1 MKKFLSLVLALI
13 MTMSLVTIS
22 AGATEYK
29 DLTDK
34 DEIQYEEAVAVL
46 NRIGVITG
54 YDDGSFRPET
64 ELTRGAAAKIIVSLL
79 IGPEAASNLPNTY
92 APYPDVPANHT
103 FAGVISYCK
112 TAGIISGYGDGTFK
126 PANSLTGYA
135 FAKML
140 LGAVGYDSK
149 IQGYTDTGWTMN
161 VARDGNSAGL
171 FNRIEFDG
179 AAAVNREQA
188 CQLALNTLKATMVEY
203 TGGLNV
209 TAGDAH
215 VTSNPTLTYKIS
227 NQEYARHIS
236 ERRAGGLN
244 SWQGN
249 ADVNNH
255 YTVEFGEE
263 HFKDLRMKS
272 ERANPDQF
280 GRPSNEWS
288 YKKVTIGTFPIEPDF
303 KYTTQVIHNDDVKVT
318 DAAKVR
324 ALELNGYELKM
335 DDTKE
340 SDPVDTT
347 LWLNGEK
354 WTGRDLEVKNDN
366 TDAKKYSHHLETVGD
381 IADFTDN
388 GTVVEVYVDEEDAD
402 FIRDVVVV
410 KTQLME
416 VKSLK
421 SEAVALKLYD
431 DGSDENYMGFNSTPI
446 NEDVN
451 DVQVNDDCYSALK
464 DMKVGDIVAVIPV
477 YTGVNSKYDVAR
489 VYVPETVSGEL
500 TNVDTY
506 GQAKDNE
513 EEEAAIAATVGGTD
527 YKVALWNKDLTGID
541 GTKIRVTRKD
551 VTLHLDEF
559 GNALLAED
567 VGSTSNFMVVGGYH
581 SGLVDGKVVTFVDG
595 WDIKGNEI
603 SLNVGNIQ
611 YDGIHYQDL
620 IGELVHYSSDTHSK
634 YAEWDI
640 DYLGVFDV
648 ASKRDNADDATKD
661 YSLKASSG
669 KVLLNGWTA
678 TGDKD
683 SGIVDKYDFYKGNDV
698 DGISTDFPAAATPV
712 TKNID
717 VDDSGVKV
725 IYVTM
730 DSDDNEVDSIEI
742 KDGMQAISNAEIL
755 GVGSKFA
762 HKRAQACVALKD
774 GNSAVWYDDSTIKA
788 IVIKEESGSAN
799 LKDLVYISNYIGS
812 AGVAAGRDKTSKP
825 VYGYEAHFIGN
836 SDYDKAVTIYS
847 YKDLKRGD
855 FARARLATD
864 APTEVKNVTEEN
876 FYNLTKYG
884 DTVDGTTGEKIH
896 KALSVLP
903 FAQIKDIL
911 SNNKTLLRLTNY
923 DVPTKADTG
932 IVTYAVKADERT
944 NVDGQANITLGLND
958 ISELDLGDE
967 VANSIVS
974 INKAKFIDL
983 TDNDVDSASDLKDLW
998 KDVTDAQKETYGKDV
1013 KRLINLTLL
1022 FNDKFDDDGFRDV
1035 HAVIITSAKPGAV
1048 YTPKGEKPTGDIKFS
1063 GDAVKGTDF
1072 TTDPTDL
1079 SGLKAGDSF
1088 TIVPAEGKKVT
1099 VAAGTGYTAEKQAN
1113 GSWKVS
1119 LSADKVTVEV
1129 NLVAA
1134 PEGAVKFA
1142 DDAKDRDAELGFCA
1156 AGVNPTTGEVMLTLN
1171 VTAPDW
1177 AKPATAANCK
1187 FSAKVYDAD
1196 NKPVG
1201 QIVNQVFTALN
1212 GQVLT
1217 FSGSLTNKV
1226 FAGLDSKI
1234 TVEITEIVYDQ
1245 VVLKFV
1251 DGDGNAISNSKIS
1264 APANAA
1270 KVIAVG
1276 ATKPATAVAVTYLS
1290 PVNTCADGSTLTNI
1304 SLTITSGISGT
1315 APAATQLAWNASDK
1329 HFTLATA
1336 IAANSLTVTGDE
1348 AVTVML
1354 SGVEKLVEMNTV
1366 KIDDALYTTGVKLSE
1381 FGITNADKDATLKL
1395 EFTGPAQSVQVQK
1408 DKPLNTTNLKASIDT
1423 PAAGYKYKVT
1433 VENLDGITA
1442 GVPVAGTAT
1451 SFGGGTVVPAGDLTI
1466 TKANVKVELVESV
1479 LAIDEAATTWD
1490 ANSLTIVFT
1499 EKVDAAE
1506 AELLGNYTLT
1516 VGAGSGRTGDITD
1529 ATLQEDG
1536 KTVVL
1541 TIADGDLGIDT
1552 VADKVTV
1559 NKANIVSALTAANT
1573 MAKNVI
1579 TLAADGKVSVGV

>member
-1048 YTPKGEKPTGDIKFS
+1048 YTPKGEEPTGDIKFS

-1099 VAAGTGYTAEKQAN
+1099 VAAGTGYTVD
-1113 GSWKVS
+1113 GLKVT

-1129 NLVAA
+1129 NLIT
-1134 PEGAVKFA
+1134 ESTTNVKFKG
-1142 DDAKDRDAELGFCA
+1142 DVSTMSGAKIGTSSAMVTGGNVVVTFLMEAPTWAMTGGTITYNVKVNGNQVNATPITQAVTIA
-1156 AGVNPTTGEVMLTLN
+1156 AGSTLMSGQATDATGTVQI
-1171 VTAPDW
+1171 PDN
-1177 AKPATAANCK
+1177 AA
-1187 FSAKVYDAD
+1187 VE
-1196 NKPVG
+1196 
-1201 QIVNQVFTALN
+1201 
-1212 GQVLT
+1212 
-1217 FSGSLTNKV
+1217 
-1226 FAGLDSKI
+1226 
-1234 TVEITEIVYDQ
+1234 VEITNVAYTNVAVQYVAADGVTDISS
-1245 VVLKFV
+1245 KF
-1251 DGDGNAISNSKIS
+1251 
-1264 APANAA
+1264 APGI
-1270 KVIAVG
+1270 KTIAVSATTLTVAYTSSDTTNVPAVSIVSG
-1276 ATKPATAVAVTYLS
+1276 AT
-1290 PVNTCADGSTLTNI
+1290 
-1304 SLTITSGISGT
+1304 GT
-1315 APAATQLAWNASDK
+1315 VPAATN
-1329 HFTLATA
+1329 TA
-1336 IAANSLTVTGDE
+1336 GSISCAITGMVVSGDQPVIIKVDEAALTPGKTVTIDNSAGGD
-1348 AVTVML
+1348 L
-1354 SGVEKLVEMNTV
+1354 F
-1366 KIDDALYTTGVKLSE
+1366 TTGVKLSE

-1395 EFTGPAQSVQVQK
+1395 AFNTSDQTATVQ
-1408 DKPLNTTNLKASIDT
+1408 DGLNLNTATLKATISAVT
-1423 PAAGYKYKVT
+1423 GAYEYEVT
-1433 VENLDGITA
+1433 VKNLDNAKAAVTSATQTA
-1442 GVPVAGTAT
+1442 FKAQAVALT
-1451 SFGGGTVVPAGDLTI
+1451 SDVTI
-1466 TKANVKVELVESV
+1466 TKADVEVKIAEQV
-1479 LAIDEAATTWD
+1479 LAIDAAKTTWTP
-1490 ANSLTIVFT
+1490 ASVTIVFT

-1506 AELLGNYTLT
+1506 ANDKANYTLT
-1516 VGAGSGRTGDITD
+1516 QGDGRTGASITK
-1529 ATLQEDG
+1529 AVLQDDG
-1536 KTVVL
+1536 VTVIL
-1541 TIADGDLGIDT
+1541 TVAGTALSIDT
-1552 VADKVTV
+1552 TADTIDVGAAVTSARTA
-1559 NKANIVSALTAANT
+1559 ANALTADT
-1573 MAKNVI
+1573 I
-1579 TLAADGKVSVGV
+1579 TLAADGKVTVA

>member
-1048 YTPKGEKPTGDIKFS
+1048 YTPKGEEPTGDIKFS

-1072 TTDPTDL
+1072 TTNPADL

-1099 VAAGTGYTAEKQAN
+1099 VAAGTGYTVD
-1113 GSWKVS
+1113 GLKVT
-1119 LSADKVTVEV
+1119 LSADKVTVKV
-1129 NLVAA
+1129 NLVA
-1134 PEGAVKFA
+1134 PTTGNVKFA
-1142 DDAKDRDAELGFCA
+1142 DDAKAREATFASNGRAFTLDDGTMNLFMQVKAADWARPNTTVAATFSAVVKDSTGAVVGTATNIKFTSVVAYA
-1156 AGVNPTTGEVMLTLN
+1156 AGKPSVM
-1171 VTAPDW
+1171 
-1177 AKPATAANCK
+1177 
-1187 FSAKVYDAD
+1187 
-1196 NKPVG
+1196 
-1201 QIVNQVFTALN
+1201 
-1212 GQVLT
+1212 T
-1217 FSGSLTNKV
+1217 FSGVLPATQGGSDIPVPMGEEL
-1226 FAGLDSKI
+1226 
-1234 TVEITEIVYDQ
+1234 TVEITEIVYDEVAFKVMEGTEDVTENWTVPASIAVGNSKTIAANTVKYASPDSTNAPTAKVTAGTNAEVTFTMTYAGASKTWENDAKTVNVTGESA
-1245 VVLKFV
+1245 VVITVDTSKMERSNIITLDSTTGKDITVNTTYTLADFGITSADKNSTVKFEFGAGQKTLAVKEGDNLDAGALKVTVSAVTSGYEYTVTVKNLGGIKAVASSGTTAPTFSGIFKPTAPVTVTKDDIEITMTKAPVIVVNDSCSWDGATATVVFNQAMDKATVGDIANWDFTANSATGVTLTGAELDADGVTVTLAFANGAPSVAATASTLATKAAIKAADGTTSATVQTLTFV
-1251 DGDGNAISNSKIS
+1251 DGGTFN
-1264 APANAA
+1264 
-1270 KVIAVG
+1270 V
-1276 ATKPATAVAVTYLS
+1276 S
-1290 PVNTCADGSTLTNI
+1290 P
-1304 SLTITSGISGT
+1304 
-1315 APAATQLAWNASDK
+1315 
-1329 HFTLATA
+1329 
-1336 IAANSLTVTGDE
+1336 
-1348 AVTVML
+1348 
-1354 SGVEKLVEMNTV
+1354 
-1366 KIDDALYTTGVKLSE
+1366 
-1381 FGITNADKDATLKL
+1381 
-1395 EFTGPAQSVQVQK
+1395 
-1408 DKPLNTTNLKASIDT
+1408 
-1423 PAAGYKYKVT
+1423 
-1433 VENLDGITA
+1433 
-1442 GVPVAGTAT
+1442 
-1451 SFGGGTVVPAGDLTI
+1451 
-1466 TKANVKVELVESV
+1466 
-1479 LAIDEAATTWD
+1479 
-1490 ANSLTIVFT
+1490 
-1499 EKVDAAE
+1499 
-1506 AELLGNYTLT
+1506 
-1516 VGAGSGRTGDITD
+1516 
-1529 ATLQEDG
+1529 
-1536 KTVVL
+1536 
-1541 TIADGDLGIDT
+1541 
-1552 VADKVTV
+1552 
-1559 NKANIVSALTAANT
+1559 
-1573 MAKNVI
+1573 
-1579 TLAADGKVSVGV
+1579 